1 MKNITKTLGTL
12 LLCGTVISVALTGCQ
27 EKANDFRPDKPIP
40 KIDGYNNSAEV
51 ASGTLV
57 TYLPFNGSATDS
69 VGTLTGT
76 ATKTS
81 FDAGVKGSGFKGA
94 ADGFLLYSNAG
105 ATVPAL
111 KQFTIGFWMNAQKAI
126 KDAPARGIFSLNNS
140 NDFWGNIDIYLD
152 GYRSLDTMNLKVHIN
167 NDAVNWKGQFTN
179 ALVANAWD
187 KWVYITTT
195 YNDTTSVFNIYANG
209 EPLQVSSAANS
220 TMVGPTLHGDDP
232 GSTTTKYGPL
242 KFVNASAMVIGSW
255 QFQTTPPQTT
265 SATAQSWAQ
274 GFYGG
279 LDNFRIYNKP
289 LTGKEVKALYLLEK
303 AGR

>member
-12 LLCGTVISVALTGCQ
+12 LLSGIVISMAITGCQ
-27 EKANDFRPDKPIP
+27 KKANDFRPDKPIP

-51 ASGTLV
+51 AAGTLAA
-57 TYLPFNGSATDS
+57 YFPFNGSANDS
-69 VGTLTGT
+69 VANISGAT
-76 ATKTS
+76 TKTA
-81 FDAGVKGSGFKGA
+81 FDSGVKGSGFKGA
-94 ADGFLLYSNAG
+94 TDGFIIYGSPG
-105 ATVPAL
+105 ATIPAL
-111 KQFTIGFWMNAQKAI
+111 KQFTVSFWMNAQKAI
-126 KDAPARGIFSLNNS
+126 KDAPARGIFSLNN
-140 NDFWGNIDIYLD
+140 NKDFWGNLDIYLD
-152 GYRSLDTMNLKVHIN
+152 SYRSLDTMNFKVHIN

-187 KWVYITTT
+187 KWVYMTAT
-195 YNDTTSVFNIYANG
+195 YNDTTSVLNIYANG

-232 GSTTTKYGPL
+232 TTTTTKYGPL
-242 KFVNASAMVIGSW
+242 TFVNASAMVVGSF

-274 GFYGG
+274 SFYGG
-279 LDNFRIYNKP
+279 LDNFRIYTKP
-289 LTGKEVKALYLLEK
+289 LTAKEIKALYLLEK